1 MFWRILWRLLYASRS
16 RLALALLAVASGAAV
31 CAALVNLDLDAG
43 DKLTRE
49 FRTLG
54 ANIVISPNESG
65 DASATMDSGVM
76 SKIGSMQVPGFIA
89 AAPYLYVVAQA
100 GGPQNAIPLI
110 VAGAWLDQVALMD
123 SWWKVD
129 GEWVTSRDDRAHCM
143 VGQQAAHALG

>member
-54 ANIVISPNESG
+54 ANVVVSPQSERRRLSDDGFERDVEDCRACNVAGACCCGAVLVRRRASG
-65 DASATMDSGVM
+65 R
-76 SKIGSMQVPGFIA
+76 A
-89 AAPYLYVVAQA
+89 AAMPFRV
-100 GGPQNAIPLI
+100 I
-110 VAGAWLDQVALMD
+110 VAGTWLDQVARMD

-129 GEWVTSRDDRAHCM
+129 GQWINSPR
-143 VGQQAAHALG
+143 